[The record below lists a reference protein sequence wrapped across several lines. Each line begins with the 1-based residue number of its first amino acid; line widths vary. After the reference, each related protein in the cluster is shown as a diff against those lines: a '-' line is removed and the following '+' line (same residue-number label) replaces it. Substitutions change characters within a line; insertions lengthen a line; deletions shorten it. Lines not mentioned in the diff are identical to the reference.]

1 MVDHDNI
8 KLSGKKDSN
17 LRLSAWQADA
27 LPLSYSRMLS
37 RPGPNMP
44 CKTEGPFLRSTLSG
58 KPGSNWRLSAWKADA
73 LPTELLPQN
82 FVAGE
87 GFEPPTPRL

>member
-44 CKTEGPFLRSTLSG
+44 SKTEGPFLRSTLSG